1 MTKQSK
7 NIFISLLMGLFCLCG
22 IDSSYAGER
31 VPPLRQ
37 RDLERTAGRARIA
50 STTPAVPRPAVL
62 RLWARMPLSP
72 YRGLRLADIIEIR
85 NRQRQGIQVEV
96 DSWENLIKY
105 GGLTEEDVDPA
116 WLQNN
121 KVRIGR

>member
-1 MTKQSK
+1 MTKKSK

-22 IDSSYAGER
+22 IDSGYAEGK
-31 VPPLRQ
+31 VQTLRQ
-37 RDLERTAGRARIA
+37 RDMERTAGRARIA
-50 STTPAVPRPAVL
+50 NTTPAVPRPAVL
-62 RLWARMPLSP
+62 RLWLRMPLSP
-72 YRGLRLADIIEIR
+72 YRGLRPADIIEIR

-96 DSWENLIKY
+96 DRWEDLIKY

-121 KVRIGR
+121 KVKIGR